1 LKSLKTLIRII
12 IVGLCWG
19 LFFFEGIRVILL
31 TNWHFDLID
40 PRHWKYVWELWL
52 SGWTIDDSHEIAFL
66 LIIFSFIPL
75 WLTGWASL
83 SLIKWEEIFA
93 QLANKVMQLI
103 NRFRGR
109 EEKKDKETAKTI
121 LQPTIKRKKS
131 YKEIRP
137 RSLSTPT
144 TVSNEEKVIPSPIA
158 ANRTLPNVKPITTPS
173 ATPATTSIL
182 DHSLFKFDESEEEFD
197 LSFDDL
203 DKIETT
209 PNNSEK
215 KEKKENNEQQPRQ
228 EKRKNDN
235 KEHNKDNNNN
245 KRDKK
250 NKQSNNKETDKDSSH
265 KNNKQIS
272 MSSQPQA
279 PKNSGN
285 SSLEV
290 IKQKG
295 YQVITSATI
304 KNNFVDFIGV
314 ADGQICICLVDKESG
329 DWLADEER
337 FNDEE
342 PLWFS
347 ESTHRISPVRCAD
360 IVQNYLSNKLS
371 ENGIDYKIS
380 TYVVIQYGNI
390 INAEDMFETW
400 ENMHINVTRID
411 RGTPKELKLFAK
423 SLDEAEN
430 SIDTERFEKIKKIV
444 RNLA

>member
-1 LKSLKTLIRII
+1 MKSLKTLIRTI

-40 PRHWKYVWELWL
+40 SRHWRYVWNLWQ
-52 SGWTIDDSHEIAFL
+52 SGWVIDDNHEIAFV

-83 SLIKWEEIFA
+83 SLIKWEDLISQFV
-93 QLANKVMQLI
+93 KKLI
-103 NRFRGR
+103 NYTHKCKK
-109 EEKKDKETAKTI
+109 EEDITPEKVI

-137 RSLSTPT
+137 RSLSGPITPAT
-144 TVSNEEKVIPSPIA
+144 EESKPTSPIA
-158 ANRTLPNVKPITTPS
+158 ANRTLPNVKPITTPTNT
-173 ATPATTSIL
+173 APTTSIL
-182 DHSLFKFDESEEEFD
+182 DHSLFKFDSSEDDFA

-203 DKIETT
+203 DKIESPTKTKQEKIEKTETNVQT
-209 PNNSEK
+209 P
-215 KEKKENNEQQPRQ
+215 QA
-228 EKRKNDN
+228 EKRKNNKDYNNKKDN
-235 KEHNKDNNNN
+235 TEKNNKTKDNN
-245 KRDKK
+245 K
-250 NKQSNNKETDKDSSH
+250 NAPN
-265 KNNKQIS
+265 KNNKQTPVS
-272 MSSQPQA
+272 TPQQA
-279 PKNSGN
+279 PKNVGN

-295 YQVITSATI
+295 YQVISSATI

-314 ADGQICICLVDKESG
+314 ADGQICICLVDKETG

-347 ESTHRISPVRCAD
+347 ESSHRISPVRCAD
-360 IVQNYLSNKLS
+360 IVQGYLSDKLK

-380 TYVVIQYGNI
+380 TYVIIQYGNI

-400 ENMHINVTRID
+400 EDMHINVTRID
-411 RGTPKELKLFAK
+411 RGTPRELKLFAK
-423 SLDEAEN
+423 SLQDADN
-430 SIDTERFEKIKKIV
+430 SIDKERFEKIKKIV

>member
-40 PRHWKYVWELWL
+40 PRHWQYVWDLWL
-52 SGWTIDDSHEIAFL
+52 SGWVIDDKHEIAFI

-83 SLIKWEEIFA
+83 SLIKWEDIISQFVKKISNYTCGCKKEKNITPE
-93 QLANKVMQLI
+93 KV
-103 NRFRGR
+103 
-109 EEKKDKETAKTI
+109 I
-121 LQPTIKRKKS
+121 LQPTIKKKKS

-137 RSLSTPT
+137 RNLSAPIVGNTTDNQTALPT
-144 TVSNEEKVIPSPIA
+144 T
-158 ANRTLPNVKPITTPS
+158 ANRTSPNIKPITTP
-173 ATPATTSIL
+173 TNPAPTTSIL
-182 DHSLFKFDESEEEFD
+182 DHSLFKFDNDEDDFA

-203 DKIETT
+203 DKIESPNKPNPEKAEKTEAKIQT
-209 PNNSEK
+209 P
-215 KEKKENNEQQPRQ
+215 QP
-228 EKRKNDN
+228 EKRKN
-235 KEHNKDNNNN
+235 NKDNNKKDNTEKGNKPKNNN
-245 KRDKK
+245 KDEA
-250 NKQSNNKETDKDSSH
+250 N
-265 KNNKQIS
+265 KNNKQIPLS
-272 MSSQPQA
+272 NPTQSH
-279 PKNSGN
+279 KNVGN

-295 YQVITSATI
+295 YQVISSATI

-347 ESTHRISPVRCAD
+347 ENSHRISPVRCAD
-360 IVQNYLSNKLS
+360 IVQGYLSDKLK

-380 TYVVIQYGNI
+380 TYVIIQYGNI

-400 ENMHINVTRID
+400 EDMHINVTRID
-411 RGTPKELKLFAK
+411 RGTPRELKLFAK
-423 SLDEAEN
+423 SLQDADN
-430 SIDTERFEKIKKIV
+430 SIDKEHFEKIKKIV